1 MGGSKLYINGT
12 ASVVGVCVFFLS
24 GKSSDFISLD
34 GLLQLCYD
42 LSSSLNRLLDVSDD
56 SFWRTGWVY
65 VRVQHQ
71 IAFIYDGLS
80 KLILVM

>member
-1 MGGSKLYINGT
+1 MELHPC
-12 ASVVGVCVFFLS
+12 VGVCVRVCYFFSQARVLT
-24 GKSSDFISLD
+24 SDPTSLV

-42 LSSSLNRLLDVSDD
+42 LSSSMNRLLDVSDD

-71 IAFIYDGLS
+71 IAFIYNGLL
-80 KLILVM
+80 KLILVT